1 MFEKNYK
8 IIYLLDF
15 YGDILTEKQKDAID
29 LYYNEDLSLA
39 EIADHFGITRQGV
52 RDSIKRGEDILLE
65 MEEKLGLAARF
76 NAQKE
81 ALEKVAEC
89 TAAIRFSKT
98 SMNYMRIVDE
108 KVEAIDKAIKDL
120 IG

>member
-8 IIYLLDF
+8 IILLLDF
-15 YGDILTEKQKDAID
+15 YGDILTDKQKDAID

-65 MEEKLGLAARF
+65 MEEKLKLAERF
-76 NAQKE
+76 TKQRDAFELIQDCVFN
-81 ALEKVAEC
+81 
-89 TAAIRFSKT
+89 IRHSKT
-98 SMNYMRIVDE
+98 KIEYHRIIDE
-108 KVEAIDKAIKDL
+108 NIETIVKTISELDL
-120 IG
+120 